1 MTFPFCSERFVIL
14 AAVVVL
20 GFCLPSAAAAQAP
33 GNGGCPSFQ
42 VLHDDHIGKLSL
54 PAGNYAVTPLDLS
67 RLSCASASD
76 LFRQFLEDFNGRLP
90 SPWIVNPTTATFARG
105 SGSPAGFRVA
115 RLRAAGTG
123 GGQHPATGT
132 SCPAFFTVEHNDHV
146 GRLRIPAGRYRLT
159 LLAEGRLSCG
169 RASRLFASFLPDFDG
184 RLPRPWVVD
193 AETGTFSAGR
203 NVGFRIKLAAG
214 APPLPTPAGNHPGS
228 GRLCTSTFRV
238 LHSDRIGALR
248 LPAGNYLITLSS
260 GRGLTCAR
268 ASRLFRSF
276 LNDTDGRLAS
286 PWLLRAATGTFVRGR
301 GSRTGFRVKPARSG

>member
-1 MTFPFCSERFVIL
+1 MRFPFSSLRL
-14 AAVVVL
+14 ALLVAVL
-20 GFCLPSAAAAQAP
+20 GAVTLAPASTATAQTP
-33 GNGGCPSFQ
+33 GPCPSFQ
-42 VLHDDHIGKLSL
+42 VLHDDHIGRLSL

-90 SPWIVNPTTATFARG
+90 SPWIVNPATATFARG
-105 SGSPAGFRVA
+105 SGSSVGFRVA
-115 RLRAAGTG
+115 RLGAAGGG

-146 GRLRIPAGRYRLT
+146 GQLRIPAGRYRLT
-159 LLAEGRLSCG
+159 LLAEGRLSCA
-169 RASRLFASFLPDFDG
+169 RASRLFASFLQDFDG

-193 AETGTFSAGR
+193 AETGTFSVGR
-203 NVGFRIKLAAG
+203 NVGFRIKRADG
-214 APPLPTPAGNHPGS
+214 TPPLPTPAGNHPGS

-238 LHSDRIGALR
+238 LHRDRIGALR

-286 PWLLRAATGTFVRGR
+286 PWVLRAATGTFTRGR
-301 GSRTGFRVKPARSG
+301 GSKTGFRVKPARSG